1 MSRKY
6 KVDELLAAPEVSD
19 AERQEYQALLRQ
31 PAATIDDLLGWF
43 EDKGFAISRGAVWKH
58 RRNFEEQTASLRR
71 SAEMARAFVDVAK
84 TESVESISDAAL
96 FRLSQVLMEQSMLLD
111 AEGDINPKDLVN
123 MTKAIRNLIG
133 GKREVEDLKRLQR
146 DALAEAEKLAGEGAS
161 GGDVVE
167 TIKRAL
173 GISRLPGAGAKQ

>member
-6 KVDELLAAPEVSD
+6 RVDQVLADLSPTDVD
-19 AERQEYQALLRQ
+19 DYQAMLRQ
-31 PAATIDDLLGWF
+31 PATTIDNLLDWLD
-43 EDKGFAISRGAVWKH
+43 ERGFSVSRGAVWKH
-58 RRNFEEQTASLRR
+58 RRNFDEQTESLRR

-84 TESVESISDAAL
+84 TESIESISDAAL
-96 FRLSQVLMEQSMLLD
+96 FRMSQVLMEQSMQLD
-111 AEGDINPKDLVN
+111 AEGDLNPKDLVN

-133 GKREVEDLKRLQR
+133 GKREVEDLRDRQR
-146 DALAEAEKLAGEGAS
+146 EALAQAEQVAASGAS

-173 GISRLPGAGAKQ
+173 GITQDRGVAA